1 MITTADLLD
10 ALRDIESASTHFALA
25 VATQGSRPANAGT
38 SQPVIDEQRQRLDD
52 LLTSL
57 NTKVRPCL
65 DEAQQQP
72 PFDII
77 AALEWATN
85 RLAAVITTMP
95 NAPEYYDRTCL
106 AKALEVLAH
115 AKRTRDTNL
124 LAAARAALNLWDKYG
139 LGDDDDE
146 SEPVYHALKD
156 AVSGYDYWRS
166 KHDRPCPF

>member
-1 MITTADLLD
+1 MITIADLLD
-10 ALRDIESASTHFALA
+10 ALKDIECTATHFALA

-38 SQPVIDEQRQRLDD
+38 SQPVIDEQRKRLDD
-52 LLTSL
+52 LLVSL

-72 PFDII
+72 PFDVI

-95 NAPEYYDRTCL
+95 DATEYYDRTCL
-106 AKALEVLAH
+106 AKALEVLTH
-115 AKRTRDTNL
+115 AKHTRDTNL
-124 LAAARAALNLWDKYG
+124 LAAARAALALWDKYG
-139 LGDDDDE
+139 LGDEDSE
-146 SEPVYHALKD
+146 SEPVYHILKD
-156 AVSGYDYWRS
+156 AVEGYDYSRS